1 LVLIIA
7 VFAVWLTRRWNS
19 YWVWSIAALGIWL
32 AGTWKYYPFVLAIL
46 LLPVVGLRRGWIV
59 LAGFA
64 AATVAFFVLTWDNV
78 LLSLAA
84 SSGMAELGDF
94 VVLGRI
100 PVVARLPETWSTS
113 DVLFVAICVVAI
125 GWGWFL
131 GRTKHPNPL
140 SQRVPVWVL
149 LALAGGLLYLSSV
162 ALTGFAYGYKA
173 AFLVLLVPGLRV
185 RNHWPRIAVWST
197 LVAIAMLLISFV
209 VVWNTVLATLAGVV
223 VASLVVGQATYVL
236 IRWCLAWLS
245 PEKPS
250 IPAGQSQ

>member
-1 LVLIIA
+1 M
-7 VFAVWLTRRWNS
+7 F
-19 YWVWSIAALGIWL
+19 
-32 AGTWKYYPFVLAIL
+32 
-46 LLPVVGLRRGWIV
+46 
-59 LAGFA
+59 
-64 AATVAFFVLTWDNV
+64 
-78 LLSLAA
+78 
-84 SSGMAELGDF
+84 
-94 VVLGRI
+94 
-100 PVVARLPETWSTS
+100 
-113 DVLFVAICVVAI
+113 FVAICAVAI
-125 GWGWFL
+125 AWGWFL

-197 LVAIAMLLISFV
+197 LVAIALLLISFV

-236 IRWCLAWLS
+236 FRWCRAWLS
-245 PEKPS
+245 PKNPS
-250 IPAGQSQ
+250 IPAGQGQ